1 MKQAYIAIA
10 LRKREMMNFEVETI
24 CTVLQLVQIIPFVFV
39 DHYHFTPED
48 ALHMMQS
55 ARKHMDESNM
65 LIAEVSHKAIGVG
78 VEVGYMAAQGKT
90 IIYLR
95 RDGTD
100 YSTTVGGLATFEI
113 VYRDAKDLREQFISL
128 VKEQSL

>member
-10 LRKREMMNFEVETI
+10 MHKRQMMHAEVKAI
-24 CTVLQLVQIIPFVFV
+24 CTALHLAKIVPFVFL
-39 DHYHFTPED
+39 DHYHFAPED
-48 ALHMMQS
+48 ALNMMQT
-55 ARKHMDESNM
+55 ARKHMDESNI

-78 VEVGYMAAQGKT
+78 IEVGYMAAQGKT

-100 YSTTVGGLATFEI
+100 YSTTVGGLAAFEI
-113 VYRDAKDLREQFISL
+113 VYRGAKDLQEQFISL
-128 VKEQSL
+128 VKEHNL